1 MPYISD
7 EMLKKL
13 VFGLMVDEYPGYGV
27 MSEVVWDSYG
37 NIMEQLTDSQVDDVL
52 DRLSDL
58 IRSAEITI
66 TWPEGVS

>member
-7 EMLKKL
+7 EMLKRL
-13 VFGLMVDEYPGYGV
+13 VYGLVVDEWPGYGV
-27 MSEVVWDSYG
+27 MSEVVWDVHG
-37 NIMEQLTDSQVDDVL
+37 NIMEQLTDSQIDDVL